1 MYLTYIISDK
11 SEHVNYLLANRVV
24 VTREMSCF
32 KFYCFFFSFLYIYT
46 AHIYPS
52 LSLFTIFLKF
62 S

>member
-11 SEHVNYLLANRVV
+11 SEHVNYLLVNRVIV
-24 VTREMSCF
+24 MREMSCF
-32 KFYCFFFSFLYIYT
+32 KFYCYSFLYIYT

>member
-1 MYLTYIISDK
+1 MYLTYIITDK
-11 SEHVNYLLANRVV
+11 REHVNYLLVNRVIV
-24 VTREMSCF
+24 MREMSCF
-32 KFYCFFFSFLYIYT
+32 KFYYVFLFCISYT